1 MQIST
6 NNLLQSIQS
15 SSKIDNSVNKN
26 TNGASIKDK
35 QTSTL
40 LNLTTVTQNDQSQ
53 PKQIQDIVQN
63 VLKQLANK
71 ETSKQNASNILKN
84 SSVLKQTATLSND
97 LQNLTTMLKNEPNLV
112 KYENNLKQFLTTIK
126 DLDGVKL
133 EQSIKQ
139 SGIFLESKLENLSKN
154 TTINQPLKQ
163 LLEDIKVE
171 LKKLDTPQSKQL
183 AKTIENIQSNPKLA
197 PKDVQENLKQVV
209 DQIKQIKPE
218 QLTQNTKQIVVKID
232 NLNQKL
238 QQSIPKIDTTQ
249 IENNSQLNKE
259 TKELLNEIKQTINR
273 LPNVQNKNDL
283 QNIKQTINNILDP
296 KLENK
301 TTQIQNSIQPK
312 LENVNNLVQSSLKLI
327 NNIKQPINDVATQIK
342 SSNLSVVQK
351 QDIINID
358 SKVQSLVKD
367 LNNISIE
374 NLSTKQVQN
383 LQQKI
388 NDLLISIKQNPEIKA
403 NLQNIN
409 PMTQSSIDNILS
421 MPKIVPSQQSLMPT
435 LANDISSNI
444 KNVVDMIKQN
454 ITKPSNNNL
463 SQPANQKADSFPIL
477 QLANKLE
484 TLLSAPVQ
492 NSAILTTTNQEIT
505 KQVISN
511 DLKAVLLQ
519 LQDDIKSTQNIDSA
533 NTKEIIKQVD
543 KLIGQIEYFQALSYA
558 NATQSTFLPFI
569 WDSMQEGEIS
579 FKKLKEDKFFVQ
591 INLKLKEYGKL
602 DLMVILHDKNQLD
615 ISMFTQKD
623 ELKQKVQDNIQ
634 SLKYSINKSGL
645 IATNIRLLDLQKDD
659 EIKTKTN
666 NFVQE
671 QQIGHGIS
679 IKV

>member
-97 LQNLTTMLKNEPNLV
+97 LQNLTTMLKNEPKLV

-327 NNIKQPINDVATQIK
+327 NNIKQPINDVSTQIK

>member
-40 LNLTTVTQNDQSQ
+40 LNLTTATQNDQSQ

-97 LQNLTTMLKNEPNLV
+97 LQNLTTMLKNEPKLV

>member
-97 LQNLTTMLKNEPNLV
+97 LQNLTTMLKNEPKLV

-296 KLENK
+296 KVENK

>member
-40 LNLTTVTQNDQSQ
+40 LNLTTATQNDQSQ

-97 LQNLTTMLKNEPNLV
+97 LQNLTTMLKNEPKLV

-327 NNIKQPINDVATQIK
+327 NNIKQPINDVSTQIK

>member
-97 LQNLTTMLKNEPNLV
+97 LQNLTTMLKNEPKLV
-112 KYENNLKQFLTTIK
+112 KYESNIKQFLTTIK

-249 IENNSQLNKE
+249 IENNPQLNKE